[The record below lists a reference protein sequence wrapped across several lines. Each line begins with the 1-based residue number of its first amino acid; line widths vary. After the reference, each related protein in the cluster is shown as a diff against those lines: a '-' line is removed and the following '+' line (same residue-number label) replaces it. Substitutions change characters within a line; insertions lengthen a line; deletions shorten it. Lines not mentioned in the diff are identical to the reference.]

1 MELAPDGLGT
11 ADRRST
17 LTQRSRDQT
26 ETIAL
31 GDGQW
36 ALGTSSSRGSS
47 QQVAAAGAWTSA
59 TTYAAQLRWYETPNC
74 LTVEVTVDGRRA
86 NGTARLKVS
95 FGPTDLGELTGA
107 VT

>member
-31 GDGQW
+31 GDGQR
-36 ALGTSSSRGSS
+36 ALGTSSRGSS